1 MAKEHPL
8 KELVNKQKSGISE
21 GIVSICSSNEFVI
34 EASMERALTNGD
46 YVLIESTA
54 NQVNQYGGYI
64 GMTPIEFKKFVFS
77 IAKKVDFPLDKL
89 ILGGDHL
96 GPLIW
101 KNESSNLA
109 LAKASE
115 LIKEYVLAG
124 YTKIHIDT
132 SMRLKDDTDFNTEI
146 IAQRSAV
153 LLKAAENA
161 YMELNKNNKNVLH
174 PVYVIGSEV
183 PIPGGSQG
191 SDESLQITDAK
202 DFENTVEIFKD
213 VFSKYG
219 LINEWE
225 NIVAFVVQPGV
236 EFGNDFVHEYKRD
249 EAKEL
254 TDALKNYKTFV
265 FEGHSTDYQTR
276 ESLKQMVEDGI
287 AILKVGPALTF
298 ALREAL
304 IALNNIENEL
314 LNNVDSIKLSNFT
327 NVLVSEMI
335 NNPEHWKNHYFG
347 DDARKK
353 FLCKYSYSDRCRYY
367 LPTRNVKNSLNLLI
381 RNLENVKIPMT
392 LISQFMPL
400 QYDNIRRGLIKNEP
414 ISLIKN
420 AIMNRLNDY
429 YYAIKP

>member
-381 RNLENVKIPMT
+381 RNLKNVKIPMT

>member
-353 FLCKYSYSDRCRYY
+353 FLCKYSYSVRCRYY

>member
-1 MAKEHPL
+1 MHL
-8 KELVNKQKSGISE
+8 KIIK
-21 GIVSICSSNEFVI
+21 
-34 EASMERALTNGD
+34 
-46 YVLIESTA
+46 
-54 NQVNQYGGYI
+54 
-64 GMTPIEFKKFVFS
+64 
-77 IAKKVDFPLDKL
+77 
-89 ILGGDHL
+89 HL
-96 GPLIW
+96 FL
-101 KNESSNLA
+101 
-109 LAKASE
+109 
-115 LIKEYVLAG
+115 
-124 YTKIHIDT
+124 
-132 SMRLKDDTDFNTEI
+132 
-146 IAQRSAV
+146 
-153 LLKAAENA
+153 
-161 YMELNKNNKNVLH
+161 
-174 PVYVIGSEV
+174 
-183 PIPGGSQG
+183 
-191 SDESLQITDAK
+191 
-202 DFENTVEIFKD
+202 
-213 VFSKYG
+213 
-219 LINEWE
+219 
-225 NIVAFVVQPGV
+225 
-236 EFGNDFVHEYKRD
+236 
-249 EAKEL
+249 
-254 TDALKNYKTFV
+254 
-265 FEGHSTDYQTR
+265 EGHSTDYQTR

-381 RNLENVKIPMT
+381 RNLKNVKIPMT

>member
-191 SDESLQITDAK
+191 SDESLQITEAK

-249 EAKEL
+249 KAKEL